1 MKISKD
7 NLELLLRARDYL
19 ELVQDELENDDS
31 IPDDFSD
38 DDPVMN
44 LGLALSHLNVA
55 IESIE

>member
-1 MKISKD
+1 MKIPKD

-19 ELVQDELENDDS
+19 ELVQDELENDDY

-38 DDPVMN
+38 DDPAMN
-44 LGLALSHLNVA
+44 LGLALSHLNIA

>member
-1 MKISKD
+1 MKIPKD

-19 ELVQDELENDDS
+19 ELVQDELENN
-31 IPDDFSD
+31 PDDFSD

-44 LGLALSHLNVA
+44 LGLALSHLNIA

>member
-19 ELVQDELENDDS
+19 ELVQDELEDN
-31 IPDDFSD
+31 PDDFSD
-38 DDPVMN
+38 NDPATN

>member
-19 ELVQDELENDDS
+19 ELVQDELENDDDY
-31 IPDDFSD
+31 ISD
-38 DDPVMN
+38 DDPAMN
-44 LGLALSHLNVA
+44 LGLALSHLNIA